1 MSKSLP
7 KYSARRRPHPATG
20 STLRRQRGAA
30 VLLMIITLIVIL
42 TIVMAPR
49 LTLWQVRNAASD
61 RGYQTLMLAK
71 AAILAHAANPGA
83 DAVAGRRLGQISLT
97 PDLPVT
103 AGSTFDGT
111 SKTGCATRTWVP
123 GQALS
128 DPNLATAATALNVR
142 CFGRFPWL
150 SYGLEG
156 PSTPDDEGGMVPW
169 MFISAN
175 LVVAA
180 PCFLNL
186 NPLMLSSPY
195 TGGCA
200 TPGVPFPWLNVVDD
214 RGNLLSSEV
223 AIVLILPGPPV
234 NAAQQRT
241 APNDRLPAAYLE
253 GLTVAAG
260 CPAPCVPGTYNN
272 AAYTVA
278 NGLAWTFVN
287 APPSTSL
294 GPPPAYYQQPF
305 AFNDRLIYITASEYL
320 EAMETHARLDA
331 LNTLNQFKKTY
342 GFLPYSEDNP
352 PPPTPLATSC
362 ALNSR
367 LGLLPV
373 GTACSG
379 LANYPVNYPT
389 WFNLGGWGSYFI
401 YAVAAGCV
409 ASTAPPCVPSL
420 RLGGPATPSYSAVLF
435 SPGRAI
441 QKAPFA
447 VSKGGA
453 AQAPMVGGVFGTLA
467 DFLDSNTNVNGPPFD
482 AAGTAPTAN
491 YNDRMYGIP

>member
-1 MSKSLP
+1 
-7 KYSARRRPHPATG
+7 
-20 STLRRQRGAA
+20 
-30 VLLMIITLIVIL
+30 MIITLIVIL
-42 TIVMAPR
+42 TIVLAPR

-61 RGYQTLMLAK
+61 RGYRTLMNAK

-83 DAVAGRRLGQISLT
+83 DAAPVVRRLGQISLT

-128 DPNLATAATALNVR
+128 DPNGSTAPQALNVR

-156 PSTPDDEGGMVPW
+156 PSTPDDEGGTVPW

-175 LVVAA
+175 LVVG
-180 PCFLNL
+180 PMCLLNL
-186 NPLMLSSPY
+186 NPLMLSSGY
-195 TGGCA
+195 TGGCGTA
-200 TPGVPFPWLNVVDD
+200 VPFPWLRVVDD

-234 NAAQQRT
+234 NAAQQRS
-241 APNDRLPAAYLE
+241 APNDRSPAAFLE

-272 AAYTVA
+272 AAYTVV
-278 NGLAWTFVN
+278 NGQAWTFVD

-294 GPPPAYYQQPF
+294 GPPPSYYHQPF

-320 EAMETHARLDA
+320 EAMETSARLIA
-331 LNTLNQFKKTY
+331 LNTLSQFKKTY
-342 GFLPYSEDNP
+342 GFLPYSGDHA
-352 PPPTPLATSC
+352 PPPTPSLLTSC
-362 ALNSR
+362 TPPYAR
-367 LGLLPV
+367 LGLLPA

-379 LANYPVNYPT
+379 PGAPPPAVSYPT
-389 WFNLGGWGSYFI
+389 WFTFGGWGSYFI
-401 YAVAAGCV
+401 YAVAPGCV

-420 RLGGPATPSYSAVLF
+420 KLGGPATPSYSAVLF

-453 AQAPMVGGVFGTLA
+453 AQAPIVGFVSGTLA
-467 DFLDSNTNVNGPPFD
+467 DFLDSNINVSGPPFD

>member
-1 MSKSLP
+1 M
-7 KYSARRRPHPATG
+7 
-20 STLRRQRGAA
+20 
-30 VLLMIITLIVIL
+30 MITLIVIL
-42 TIVMAPR
+42 IIVMAPR
-49 LTLWQVRNAASD
+49 LTLWQARNAASD
-61 RGYQTLMLAK
+61 RGYQTLMQAK

-83 DAVAGRRLGQISLT
+83 DAAPVLRRLGQISLT

-111 SKTGCATRTWVP
+111 SKPGCATRTWVP

-128 DPNLATAATALNVR
+128 DPNAANTSAKALNIR

-150 SYGLEG
+150 AYGLEG

-180 PCFLNL
+180 PCLLNL
-186 NPLMLSSPY
+186 NPLMLSSGY
-195 TGGCA
+195 TGGCT
-200 TPGVPFPWLNVVDD
+200 TPVPFPWLNVVDD

-234 NAAQQRT
+234 NAAQQRSS
-241 APNDRLPAAYLE
+241 PNDRSPAAFLE
-253 GLTVAAG
+253 SLTVAAG
-260 CPAPCVPGTYNN
+260 CASFAPCVPGTYNN

-278 NGLAWTFVN
+278 NGQAWTFVN
-287 APPSTSL
+287 APPSTAL
-294 GPPPAYYQQPF
+294 GPPPAYYGQPF

-342 GFLPYSEDNP
+342 GFLPYSGDKA
-352 PPPTPLATSC
+352 TPSSPLDTSC
-362 ALNSR
+362 TLNSR
-367 LGLLPV
+367 FGLLPA

-379 LANYPVNYPT
+379 PANYAVNYPT
-389 WFNLGGWGSYFI
+389 WFTLGGWGNYFI

-409 ASTAPPCVPSL
+409 ASTAPPCIPSL
-420 RLGGPATPSYSAVLF
+420 KLGGPATPAYSAVLF

-441 QKAPFA
+441 QKVPFA
-447 VSKGGA
+447 VSKGV
-453 AQAPMVGGVFGTLA
+453 AQAPMVGGVSGTLA
-467 DFLDSNTNVNGPPFD
+467 DFLDSTTNVNGPPFD

>member
-1 MSKSLP
+1 
-7 KYSARRRPHPATG
+7 
-20 STLRRQRGAA
+20 
-30 VLLMIITLIVIL
+30 MIITLIVIL
-42 TIVMAPR
+42 TIVLAPR

-61 RGYQTLMLAK
+61 RGYQTLMNAK

-123 GQALS
+123 GQALT
-128 DPNLATAATALNVR
+128 DPNLATAATALTVR

-156 PSTPDDEGGMVPW
+156 PSTSDDEGGTVPW

-186 NPLMLSSPY
+186 NPLMLSSPF

-200 TPGVPFPWLNVVDD
+200 TAGVPFPWLRVVDD

-234 NAAQQRT
+234 NAAQQRS
-241 APNDRLPAAYLE
+241 APNDRSPAAFLE

-272 AAYTVA
+272 AAYTVV

-287 APPSTSL
+287 APQSTALS
-294 GPPPAYYQQPF
+294 PPPSYYQQPF

-320 EAMETHARLDA
+320 EAMETSARLIA
-331 LNTLNQFKKTY
+331 LNTLSQFKTSH
-342 GFLPYSEDNP
+342 GFLPYSGDHP
-352 PPPTPLATSC
+352 SPSAPLDPNCT
-362 ALNSR
+362 ALHSR
-367 LGLLPV
+367 FGLLPA

-379 LANYPVNYPT
+379 PANYPVNYPT
-389 WFNLGGWGSYFI
+389 WFTLGGWGSYFI
-401 YAVAAGCV
+401 YAVEAGCV
-409 ASTAPPCVPSL
+409 ASTAPPCIPSL
-420 RLGGPATPSYSAVLF
+420 KLGGPATPSYSAVLF

-447 VSKGGA
+447 VSKGA
-453 AQAPMVGGVFGTLA
+453 AQTPMVSGVFGTLA

-491 YNDRMYGIP
+491 YNDRMYGIL

>member
-1 MSKSLP
+1 
-7 KYSARRRPHPATG
+7 
-20 STLRRQRGAA
+20 
-30 VLLMIITLIVIL
+30 MIITLIVFL
-42 TIVMAPR
+42 TIVLAPR

-61 RGYQTLMLAK
+61 RGYRTLMNAK

-83 DAVAGRRLGQISLT
+83 DAAGRRLGQISFT

-103 AGSTFDGT
+103 AGTTFTGLAGLT
-111 SKTGCATRTWVP
+111 PGPLPVPGCATRTWVP

-128 DPNLATAATALNVR
+128 DPNLANTPAKALNVR

-156 PSTPDDEGGMVPW
+156 PSTPDDEGGTVPW

-234 NAAQQRT
+234 NAAQQRS
-241 APNDRLPAAYLE
+241 APNDRSPAAFLE

-294 GPPPAYYQQPF
+294 GPPPAYYGQPF

-331 LNTLNQFKKTY
+331 INTLTQFKLSH
-342 GFLPYSEDNP
+342 GFLPYSGDDP
-352 PPPTPLATSC
+352 SPLTPLSANCT
-362 ALNSR
+362 APYSR
-367 LGLLPV
+367 LGLLPA

-379 LANYPVNYPT
+379 PVPYAVNYPT
-389 WFNLGGWGSYFI
+389 WYTLGGWGSYFI

-420 RLGGPATPSYSAVLF
+420 KLGGPATPSYSAVLF

-447 VSKGGA
+447 VSKGI
-453 AQAPMVGGVFGTLA
+453 AQAPMVGGAFGRLA

-491 YNDRMYGIP
+491 YNDRMYGIL

>member
-1 MSKSLP
+1 
-7 KYSARRRPHPATG
+7 
-20 STLRRQRGAA
+20 
-30 VLLMIITLIVIL
+30 MIITLIVFL
-42 TIVMAPR
+42 TIVLAPR

-61 RGYQTLMLAK
+61 RGYQTLMQAK

-97 PDLPVT
+97 PDLPIT

-111 SKTGCATRTWVP
+111 SKTGCATRTWVA

-128 DPNLATAATALNVR
+128 DPNFANTAPKALNVR

-156 PSTPDDEGGMVPW
+156 PSTADDEGGTVPW

-175 LVVAA
+175 LVVDA
-180 PCFLNL
+180 PCLLNL
-186 NPLMLSSPY
+186 NPLMLSSGY
-195 TGGCA
+195 TGGCT
-200 TPGVPFPWLNVVDD
+200 TPVPFPWLKVVDD

-234 NAAQQRT
+234 NAAQQRS
-241 APNDRLPAAYLE
+241 APNDRSPAAFLE

-278 NGLAWTFVN
+278 NGLAWTFVD
-287 APPSTSL
+287 APQSTAL

-331 LNTLNQFKKTY
+331 LNTLNQFKASH
-342 GFLPYSEDNP
+342 GFLPYSGDNASP
-352 PPPTPLATSC
+352 LTPLSTSC

-367 LGLLPV
+367 LGLLPAA
-373 GTACSG
+373 TACSG
-379 LANYPVNYPT
+379 PANYPVNYPT
-389 WFNLGGWGSYFI
+389 WFTLGGWGSYFI
-401 YAVAAGCV
+401 YSVAAGCV
-409 ASTAPPCVPSL
+409 ASTAPPCISSL
-420 RLGGPATPSYSAVLF
+420 KLGGPATPSYSAVLF

-441 QKAPFA
+441 QTAPFA
-447 VSKGGA
+447 VSKGA
-453 AQAPMVGGVFGTLA
+453 AQAPIVGGVSGRLA
-467 DFLDSNTNVNGPPFD
+467 DFLDSTTNVNGPPFD

>member
-1 MSKSLP
+1 
-7 KYSARRRPHPATG
+7 
-20 STLRRQRGAA
+20 
-30 VLLMIITLIVIL
+30 MIITLIVIL
-42 TIVMAPR
+42 TIVLAPR
-49 LTLWQVRNAASD
+49 LTLWQVRNATTD
-61 RGYQTLMLAK
+61 RGFQTLMQAK
-71 AAILAHAANPGA
+71 AAILAHAGSPGA
-83 DAVAGRRLGQISLT
+83 DVALGRRLGQISLT

-128 DPNLATAATALNVR
+128 DPNAANTAAKALDVR

-150 SYGLEG
+150 AYGLEG
-156 PSTPDDEGGMVPW
+156 PSTADDEGGMVPW

-180 PCFLNL
+180 PCLPNL
-186 NPLMLSSPY
+186 NPLMLSSGY
-195 TGGCA
+195 TGVCGTA
-200 TPGVPFPWLNVVDD
+200 VPFPWLKVVDD

-234 NAAQQRT
+234 NAAQQRS
-241 APNDRLPAAYLE
+241 APNDRSPAAFLE

-287 APPSTSL
+287 APPSTAL
-294 GPPPAYYQQPF
+294 GPPPSYLQPF

-320 EAMETHARLDA
+320 EAMEMHARLDA
-331 LNTLNQFKKTY
+331 LNALNQFKKTY
-342 GFLPYSEDNP
+342 GFLPYSGDHA
-352 PPPTPLATSC
+352 PPPTPSLLTSC
-362 ALNSR
+362 TPPYAR
-367 LGLLPV
+367 LGLLPA

-379 LANYPVNYPT
+379 PGPAPPAVNYPT
-389 WFNLGGWGSYFI
+389 WFTLGGWGSYFI
-401 YAVAAGCV
+401 YAVDAGCV
-409 ASTAPPCVPSL
+409 AATAPSCTPSL

-447 VSKGGA
+447 VSKGGI
-453 AQAPMVGGVFGTLA
+453 AQAPIVGFVSGSLA
-467 DFLDSNTNVNGPPFD
+467 DFLDSTTNVNGPPFD
-482 AAGTAPTAN
+482 AAGTAPTSN

>member
-1 MSKSLP
+1 MAMRL
-7 KYSARRRPHPATG
+7 HPVRG
-20 STLRRQRGAA
+20 GTLRRQRGAA

-42 TIVMAPR
+42 TIVLAPR
-49 LTLWQVRNAASD
+49 LTLWQVRNAATD
-61 RGYQTLMLAK
+61 HGYQILMDAK

-83 DAVAGRRLGQISLT
+83 DAVAGRRLGQISFT
-97 PDLPVT
+97 PDLPAA
-103 AGSTFDGT
+103 AGTTYTGLAGLT
-111 SKTGCATRTWVP
+111 PGPLPVPGCATRTWVP

-128 DPNLATAATALNVR
+128 DPNLANTAAKALNVR

-150 SYGLEG
+150 SYGLAG
-156 PSTPDDEGGMVPW
+156 PSTADDEGGAAPW

-180 PCFLNL
+180 PCLLNL

-195 TGGCA
+195 TGGCT
-200 TPGVPFPWLNVVDD
+200 TPVPFPWLRVVDD

-241 APNDRLPAAYLE
+241 APNDHLPAAYLE

-260 CPAPCVPGTYNN
+260 CPAPCVAGTYNN

-278 NGLAWTFVN
+278 SGLAWTFVN
-287 APPSTSL
+287 APPSTAL
-294 GPPPAYYQQPF
+294 GPPPSYYQQPF

-320 EAMETHARLDA
+320 EAMETRARLTA
-331 LNTLNQFKKTY
+331 LKTLSQFKANY
-342 GFLPYSEDNP
+342 GFLPYSGNHASP
-352 PPPTPLATSC
+352 ITPLSTSC
-362 ALNSR
+362 TLSSR
-367 LGLLPV
+367 LGLLPA

-379 LANYPVNYPT
+379 PANFPVNYPT
-389 WFNLGGWGSYFI
+389 WFTLGGWGSYFI
-401 YAVAAGCV
+401 YAVAPGCI
-409 ASTAPPCVPSL
+409 AATAPSCIPSL
-420 RLGGPATPSYSAVLF
+420 KLGGPATPSYSAVLF

-441 QKAPFA
+441 QQLPFA
-447 VSKGGA
+447 ASKGGV
-453 AQAPMVGGVFGTLA
+453 AQAPMVGGVSGTLA
-467 DFLDSNTNVNGPPFD
+467 DFLDSTTNVIGPPFD

-491 YNDRMYGIP
+491 YNDRMYGIQ

>member
-1 MSKSLP
+1 
-7 KYSARRRPHPATG
+7 
-20 STLRRQRGAA
+20 
-30 VLLMIITLIVIL
+30 MIITLIVIL
-42 TIVMAPR
+42 TIVLAPR

-61 RGYQTLMLAK
+61 RGYQTLMQAK

-83 DAVAGRRLGQISLT
+83 DAAPVVRRLGQISLT

-103 AGSTFDGT
+103 AGSTFDGI

-128 DPNLATAATALNVR
+128 DPNGSTAAQALNVR

-150 SYGLEG
+150 SYGVEG
-156 PSTPDDEGGMVPW
+156 PSTSDDEGGTVPW

-180 PCFLNL
+180 PCLPNL
-186 NPLMLSSPY
+186 NPLMLSSGY

-200 TPGVPFPWLNVVDD
+200 NPVVPFPWLRVVDD

-234 NAAQQRT
+234 NAAQQRSS
-241 APNDRLPAAYLE
+241 PNDRSPAAYIE

-287 APPSTSL
+287 APPSTAL
-294 GPPPAYYQQPF
+294 GPPPSYYQQPF

-320 EAMETHARLDA
+320 EAMETSARLIA
-331 LNTLNQFKKTY
+331 LKTLSDFEGNYQ
-342 GFLPYSEDNP
+342 FLPYSGDNP
-352 PPPTPLATSC
+352 PPSNSLSLLTANCTPL
-362 ALNSR
+362 LHSR
-367 LGLLPV
+367 LGLLPA
-373 GTACSG
+373 GTSCSG
-379 LANYPVNYPT
+379 PAYPVNYPT
-389 WFNLGGWGSYFI
+389 WYTNAGWGNYFI
-401 YAVAAGCV
+401 YAVDAGCV
-409 ASTAPPCVPSL
+409 QSAPLPRCKSPAL
-420 RLGGPATPSYSAVLF
+420 QLGAAATRYNAVLF

-441 QKAPFA
+441 QKAPYA
-447 VSKGGA
+447 VTKGA
-453 AQAPMVGGVFGTLA
+453 AQAPISGFVSGSLA
-467 DFLDSNTNVNGPPFD
+467 DFLDSAKNVTGPQFD
-482 AAGTAPTAN
+482 AAGTAPTSN
-491 YNDRMYGIP
+491 YNDRMYGIQ

>member
-1 MSKSLP
+1 
-7 KYSARRRPHPATG
+7 
-20 STLRRQRGAA
+20 
-30 VLLMIITLIVIL
+30 MIITLIVFL
-42 TIVMAPR
+42 TIVLAPR

-61 RGYQTLMLAK
+61 RGYQTLTRAK

-83 DAVAGRRLGQISLT
+83 DAVPVVRRLGQISLT

-111 SKTGCATRTWVP
+111 SKAGCATRTWVP

-128 DPNLATAATALNVR
+128 DPNGSTAPQALNVR

-156 PSTPDDEGGMVPW
+156 PSTSDDEGGTVPW

-180 PCFLNL
+180 PCLFNL

-195 TGGCA
+195 TGGCT
-200 TPGVPFPWLNVVDD
+200 TPVPFPWLRVVDD

-234 NAAQQRT
+234 NAAQQRS
-241 APNDRLPAAYLE
+241 APNDRSPAAFLE

-278 NGLAWTFVN
+278 NGLAWTFVD
-287 APPSTSL
+287 APPSTAL
-294 GPPPAYYQQPF
+294 GPPPSYYQQPF

-320 EAMETHARLDA
+320 EAMETSARLIA
-331 LNTLNQFKKTY
+331 LKTLSDFEGNYQ
-342 GFLPYSEDNP
+342 FLPYSGDNP
-352 PPPTPLATSC
+352 PPSNSLSPLTANCTPLH
-362 ALNSR
+362 SR
-367 LGLLPV
+367 LGLLPA
-373 GTACSG
+373 GTSCSG
-379 LANYPVNYPT
+379 PTYPVIYPT
-389 WFNLGGWGSYFI
+389 WYTNAGWGNYFI
-401 YAVAAGCV
+401 YAVDAGCV
-409 ASTAPPCVPSL
+409 LSAPLPRCKSPAL
-420 RLGGPATPSYSAVLF
+420 QLGAAATRYNAVLF

-441 QKAPFA
+441 QLAPYA
-447 VSKGGA
+447 VTKSA
-453 AQAPMVGGVFGTLA
+453 AQAPISPIGVSGSLA
-467 DFLDSNTNVNGPPFD
+467 DFLDSAKNVTGPQFD

>member
-1 MSKSLP
+1 MSTP
-7 KYSARRRPHPATG
+7 PHPATG
-20 STLRRQRGAA
+20 ATLRRQRGAA

-42 TIVMAPR
+42 TIVLAPR

-61 RGYQTLMLAK
+61 RGYQTLMQAK

-111 SKTGCATRTWVP
+111 SKPGCATRTWVP

-128 DPNLATAATALNVR
+128 DPNLATTAPIAQNVR

-169 MFISAN
+169 MFMSAN

-200 TPGVPFPWLNVVDD
+200 TPGVPFPWLRVVDD

-234 NAAQQRT
+234 NAAQQRSS
-241 APNDRLPAAYLE
+241 PNDRSPAAFLE

-278 NGLAWTFVN
+278 NGLAWTFVD
-287 APPSTSL
+287 APPSTAL

-320 EAMETHARLDA
+320 EAMETRARLDA
-331 LNTLNQFKKTY
+331 INTLTQFKVSH
-342 GFLPYSEDNP
+342 GFLPYSGDDP
-352 PPPTPLATSC
+352 SPTTSFLSASC
-362 ALNSR
+362 TVNSR
-367 LGLLPV
+367 LGLLPA

-379 LANYPVNYPT
+379 PGAPPPAVNYPS
-389 WFNLGGWGSYFI
+389 WFALGGWGSYFI
-401 YAVAAGCV
+401 YAVSAGCV

-420 RLGGPATPSYSAVLF
+420 KLGGPATPSYSAILF

-447 VSKGGA
+447 ASKGGT
-453 AQAPMVGGVFGTLA
+453 AQWPMVGGAFGKLA

-482 AAGTAPTAN
+482 FAGTPPTAN